1 MIYIIMSTILVIAI
15 IFLLLGSVA
24 VTEETKNNNDKGTD
38 TDGTQPNNESGAG
51 VTSDQPAPV
60 SEQRV
65 SKPRAIT
72 KKRSVQPSSKRTS
85 TATKRKAISKGL
97 TISSAPVLN
106 GRVVVKK
113 KTIKK

>member
-15 IFLLLGSVA
+15 IFLLLGSVT

-51 VTSDQPAPV
+51 VTSDQPAPI

-65 SKPRAIT
+65 SKPRAVT
-72 KKRSVQPSSKRTS
+72 KKRGVQPSTKRTS
-85 TATKRKAISKGL
+85 KQATKR
-97 TISSAPVLN
+97 
-106 GRVVVKK
+106 VK
-113 KTIKK
+113 